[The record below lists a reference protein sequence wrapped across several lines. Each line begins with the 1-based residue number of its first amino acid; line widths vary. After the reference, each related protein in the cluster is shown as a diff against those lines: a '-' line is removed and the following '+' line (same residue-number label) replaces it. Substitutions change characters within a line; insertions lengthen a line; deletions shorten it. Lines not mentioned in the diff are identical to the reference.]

1 MGPNNVIALVMVLVC
16 CMMSSNGKY
25 AVKTHKNEM
34 PTEKRKIV
42 KLLLRNFPLQESAS
56 YHNLVEDDEVGQPV
70 AKGNHMTQYA
80 PAYPYQEESMSSNQ
94 VNAFKFQEPTTK
106 LVKKTKPDLSKF
118 EYALS
123 TILLPPPIP
132 SDLPSY
138 SSSFLNEEN
147 ADKYYAP
154 YMKNNE
160 YEKYFLKA
168 EHSNEDNA
176 DVFYAPYTS
185 SLSGNIRLIPTS
197 SIEEN
202 ADQYYAPY
210 TSSLSGNIRLMPT
223 SSIEENA
230 DQYYAPYMKY
240 EQPNIENTADEYY
253 LPYNQYAEKQQ
264 DDWPQYYLHNSEDSA
279 YESLGELPKHSLD
292 VLYEGPREEQIDI
305 DFKELPTLQEGN
317 QFSGPTSIDNEIFDV
332 PKVFLKLQQ

>member
-1 MGPNNVIALVMVLVC
+1 MMGPKNAIALVMVLVC
-16 CMMSSNGKY
+16 CMMISNGKY
-25 AVKTHKNEM
+25 AVKTRNNEM

-132 SDLPSY
+132 SDLPSL

-160 YEKYFLKA
+160 YEKYFLKP

-185 SLSGNIRLIPTS
+185 SLSGNIRLIPT
-197 SIEEN
+197 
-202 ADQYYAPY
+202 
-210 TSSLSGNIRLMPT
+210 T
-223 SSIEENA
+223 SIEENA

-240 EQPNIENTADEYY
+240 EQPNSENTADEYY
-253 LPYNQYAEKQQ
+253 LPYNQYAQQQQ
-264 DDWPQYYLHNSEDSA
+264 DDWLQYYRHNSEDSS
-279 YESLGELPKHSLD
+279 YESFGELPTHSLD